1 MEKETESLTSLSSHI
16 TKKNR
21 AGFISFWMALF
32 NILFSI
38 YVYQIPLTKPIPVDI
53 EQMTAYIHR
62 MGILVVILLLI
73 SLIGFILGIVGLAK
87 RDVKKRMAV
96 IGLVVNIL
104 ILFLWSIFI
113 AFGMSA
119 ASRY

>member
-38 YVYQIPLTKPIPVDI
+38 YVYQIPLSKPMPVDI
-53 EQMTAYIHR
+53 EQITTYINR

-73 SLIGFILGIVGLAK
+73 SLIGFVLGIVGLTK
-87 RDVKKRMAV
+87 RDTKKGMAV
-96 IGLVVNIL
+96 MGLVVNIL
-104 ILFLWSIFI
+104 ILFLWGIFI
-113 AFGMSA
+113 AFGVSA
-119 ASRY
+119 ASR